1 MQVLP
6 GGEIMT
12 TSQGETKPFYTEDVV
27 IEYPK
32 ETVTTP
38 AGEFSDLLVVT
49 IAEGGP
55 FWFKDVYARG
65 VGLVYHEHESA
76 RGQVQYTLV
85 KAKVRGRTYPQ

>member
-1 MQVLP
+1 
-6 GGEIMT
+6 
-12 TSQGETKPFYTEDVV
+12 
-27 IEYPK
+27 
-32 ETVTTP
+32 
-38 AGEFSDLLVVT
+38 VT